1 MKTKLELI
9 KNYPIVALKN
19 WGEYDGYPQSHLRKM
34 AGMVSST
41 FNWQTAK
48 IAVLDD
54 FAFQL
59 TNFLIEKKNV
69 PLQNI
74 YLIVSEE
81 DEKRADVMKRWYSAL
96 LENEV
101 LSRYH
106 IVKDMSFDLIITNN
120 VGRKIINILQPL
132 AQEVVEL

>member
-9 KNYPIVALKN
+9 KNYPIEDLKN
-19 WGEYDGYPQSHLRKM
+19 WGEYDGYSRSHLQKM
-34 AGMVSST
+34 ADMVSST
-41 FNWQTAK
+41 FNWQAAK

-74 YLIVSEE
+74 YFLVSEE
-81 DEKRADVMKRWYSAL
+81 DENRAEVMKKWYSAL

-101 LSRYH
+101 LSCYH
-106 IVKDMSFDLIITNN
+106 IVKDVSFDLIITNK

-132 AQEVVEL
+132 AQEVVVL